1 MKKLAILALTG
12 ALASTLVG
20 AEMRSWT
27 DSQGRKVNAEMVG
40 VQDGKILLKLETGK
54 TVPFPIANLSPADQ
68 EFLRGNAPLDTA
80 TAAKQI
86 DDLVL
91 NKLKTSYAEIRKN
104 WEAAKVGSKSK
115 EELEFL
121 VKMTWPTERTTDEQF
136 LRRIYLDVAG
146 RIPTYAETTAFLNSR
161 DANKRA
167 RLIDQLLESDAF
179 TSNFFNFLSDL
190 FRIREGISMNDSRG
204 LKVGAYADWMKDQ
217 IRANRP
223 WDEWVRDLLTA
234 QGFYWDNPATGY
246 MLTDQGMPLCNL
258 SNNFTVFA
266 GTEITCAQ
274 CHDHPF
280 EEVFQM
286 DFFKMAAFF
295 GGTNLRSGGN
305 TPEAKAAVDALRGY
319 EAKWKEENAKA
330 DRVPRFPQDLQ
341 DILRAYQYSVADGKE
356 GKVQLPHDY
365 KYDDAKPSEW
375 VTPSTYFGSEVD
387 LEKYENPRQ
396 AFATWLTAKD
406 HPRFTINIVNRLWK
420 QCFGLGQ
427 IEPVYNIPG
436 HLDGQAQ
443 NVELVKYL
451 EQLMKDL
458 NYDLKGFLRVI
469 YNTETYQREAN
480 HHSPTMAQID
490 QGEYH
495 FPSPVL
501 RRMSAEQMWDSLV
514 SLSTETPE
522 MMSNRMLEAY
532 RDYMHTDWSTVAYED
547 LIKKKRDEFRALG
560 SVTGGGSDMM
570 MMGGGGGGRRVDDLL
585 VRASERRL
593 PEGVNHMMYAF
604 GQSDK
609 LIIENANRVGSVPQV
624 MFLLNGDLTNRTMVR
639 PDIYV
644 TKNAKAAKSQAE
656 GSTVVYLSILNRK
669 PNTAELMEAKKLV
682 TKNPTTGEE
691 DYSDLIWA
699 LLNSREFMFV
709 Q

>member
-1 MKKLAILALTG
+1 MKKLVTLALTG
-12 ALASTLVG
+12 AFASTLLG
-20 AEMRSWT
+20 GEPRPWT
-27 DSQGRKVNAEMVG
+27 NTQGSTVTAEMVG
-40 VQDGKILLKLETGK
+40 LQNGKVLLKLESGK
-54 TVPFPIANLSPADQ
+54 TVPFPLENLSPADQ
-68 EFLRGNAPLDTA
+68 DFVRANAPVDTF
-80 TAAKQI
+80 TAAKEI
-86 DDLVL
+86 DRLVMD
-91 NKLKTSYAEIRKN
+91 KLKSSYAEIKKN
-104 WEAAKVGSKSK
+104 WEAAKVGTKEK

-121 VKMTWPTERTTDEQF
+121 VKMTWPTEKTSDEQF

-161 DANKRA
+161 DAAKRSK
-167 RLIDQLLESDAF
+167 LIDQLLESDAF

-190 FRIREGISMNDSRG
+190 FRIREGISLNESRG
-204 LKVGAYADWMKDQ
+204 IKVGAYADWMKDQ
-217 IRANRP
+217 IRKNRP
-223 WDEWVRDLLTA
+223 WDQWVKEMLTA
-234 QGFYWDNPATGY
+234 EGFYWDNPATGY

-286 DFFKMAAFF
+286 DFYKMAAFF
-295 GGTNLRSGGN
+295 GGANLRDGGK
-305 TPEAKAAVDALRGY
+305 TPEAQAAVAALRGY
-319 EAKWKEENAKA
+319 EAQWKTENAKA

-341 DILRAYQYSVADGKE
+341 DLLRAYQYSVSDAKE

-365 KYDDAKPSEW
+365 KYDDAKPNEW
-375 VTPSTYFGSEVD
+375 VSPSTYFGSEVD
-387 LEKYENPRQ
+387 LEKFENPRQ

-443 NVELVKYL
+443 NYELLKYL
-451 EQLMKDL
+451 EQLMKSL
-458 NYDLKGFLRVI
+458 NYDIKGFLRVI
-469 YNTETYQREAN
+469 YNTEAYQREAN
-480 HHSPTMAQID
+480 HHSPTLAQID

-514 SLSTETPE
+514 ALTTETPE
-522 MMSNRMLEAY
+522 LMTNRMLEPY
-532 RDYMHTDWSTVAYED
+532 REFMHTDWSKVTYED
-547 LIKKKRDEFRALG
+547 LMKKKREEFRGLG
-560 SVTGGGSDMM
+560 AITGGGSDMM
-570 MMGGGGGGRRVDDLL
+570 MMAGGGGGRRVDDLL

-593 PEGVNHMMYAF
+593 PETVNHMMFTF

-609 LIIENANRVGSVPQV
+609 IIIQNANRMGSIPQV
-624 MFLLNGDLTNRTMVR
+624 MFLLNGDLTNKTMVR
-639 PDIYV
+639 PDIYI
-644 TKNAKAAKSQAE
+644 TKNAKAAKSQSEAA
-656 GSTVVYLSILNRK
+656 TVVYLSILNRK
-669 PNTAELMEAKKLV
+669 PNAAELTEAKNLV
-682 TKNPTTGEE
+682 NGE

-699 LLNSREFMFV
+699 LLNSREFMFI

>member
-1 MKKLAILALTG
+1 MKKLATLALTG
-12 ALASTLVG
+12 VFASTLLAG
-20 AEMRSWT
+20 EMRPWT
-27 DSQGRKVNAEMVG
+27 NTQGKQVTAEMVG
-40 VQDGKILLKLETGK
+40 LQNGKVLLKLESGK
-54 TVPFPIANLSPADQ
+54 TVPFPLENLIAADQ
-68 EFLRGNAPLDTA
+68 EFARGNAPVDTM
-80 TAAKQI
+80 TAAKEI
-86 DDLVL
+86 DALVM
-91 NKLKTSYAEIRKN
+91 NKLKTSYAEIKTK
-104 WEAAKVGSKSK
+104 WEQAKVGTKAK

-121 VKMTWPTERTTDEQF
+121 VKMTWPTEKTTDEQF
-136 LRRIYLDVAG
+136 LRRIYLDIAG
-146 RIPTYAETTAFLNSR
+146 RIPTYAETTAFLGSR
-161 DANKRA
+161 DQAKRA
-167 RLIDQLLESDAF
+167 KLIDQLLESDAF

-190 FRIREGISMNDSRG
+190 FRIRDGISMNNSRG

-217 IRANRP
+217 VRANRP
-223 WDEWVRDLLTA
+223 WNEWVNELLTA

-246 MLTDQGMPLCNL
+246 LLTDQGMPLCNL

-295 GGTNLRSGGN
+295 GGTNLRDGGKSE
-305 TPEAKAAVDALRGY
+305 EAKSARGALQGYRTQWNAENTVDG
-319 EAKWKEENAKA
+319 
-330 DRVPRFPQDLQ
+330 RVRQFPQEVN
-341 DILRAYQYSVADGKE
+341 DILGAYQYCVGDGKE

-365 KYDDAKPSEW
+365 KYDDAKPNEW
-375 VTPSTYFGSEVD
+375 IAPATYFGSEVD
-387 LEKYENPRQ
+387 LEKFENPRQ
-396 AFATWLTAKD
+396 AFASWLTAKD

-427 IEPVYNIPG
+427 IEPVHNIPG
-436 HLDGQAQ
+436 HLDNQAQ
-443 NVELVKYL
+443 NYELVKYL

-480 HHSPTMAQID
+480 HHSPTMAQVD
-490 QGEYH
+490 QGDYH

-514 SLSTETPE
+514 ALTTETPE
-522 MMSNRMLEAY
+522 MVSNRMLEAY
-532 RDYMHTDWSTVAYED
+532 REYMHTDWSTVSFED
-547 LIKKKRDEFRALG
+547 MMKKKRPEFAAFG
-560 SVTGGGSDMM
+560 KATGGGGDMM
-570 MMGGGGGGRRVDDLL
+570 MMGGGAGGRRVDELL
-585 VRASERRL
+585 IRASERPL
-593 PEGVNHMMYAF
+593 PEAANHMMFAF

-609 LIIENANRVGSVPQV
+609 QIIENSNRVGSVPQV
-624 MFLLNGDLTNRTMVR
+624 MFLLNGDLTNKMLTR
-639 PDIYV
+639 PDIYI
-644 TKNAKAAKSQAE
+644 TNNAKAAKSQSE

-669 PNTAELMEAKKLV
+669 PNSAELMEAKNLV
-682 TKNPTTGEE
+682 NEN

-699 LLNSREFMFV
+699 LLNSREFMFI